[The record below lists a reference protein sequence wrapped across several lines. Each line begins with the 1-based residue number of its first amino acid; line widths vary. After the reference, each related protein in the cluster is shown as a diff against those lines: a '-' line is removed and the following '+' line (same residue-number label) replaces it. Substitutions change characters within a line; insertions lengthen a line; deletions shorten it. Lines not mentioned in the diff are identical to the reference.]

1 MSDNQ
6 NKKENILTKIINL
19 LHNIISPKNNKKLL
33 ENKEEA
39 DDNIAIELKNV
50 SLSFKIGNDKIDN
63 LKEYVIR
70 TLNRTK

>member
-1 MSDNQ
+1 MANSQ
-6 NKKENILTKIINL
+6 NKKESIITKIINL
-19 LHNIISPKNNKKLL
+19 FRNIISPKDKLL
-33 ENKEEA
+33 ENKEGVE
-39 DDNIAIELKNV
+39 DNIAIELKNV